1 MTIQLQTGFIESDP
15 VDRSPSGS
23 GPLDGLRFAAKDIF
37 QRKGKVAG
45 LGQPQWRATHEPAE
59 KDASIITKLL
69 ANGAHLIGKTH
80 TDELC
85 YSIAGQNAHYGIPP
99 NPALPGAIP
108 GGSSSGSVSV
118 TAAGLVDFAIGSDTG
133 GSVRIPSSYCGVF
146 GIRPTHNAVLMEG
159 TAPLAQRFDTLGWF
173 ARDIGTL
180 SQVGDVLLPEDIE
193 AFNFTR
199 VRGITDIRSNVEP
212 VLLTQMQTL
221 LDASELLIQVDAI
234 TLGELDRFPSLFR
247 VVQGYQA
254 WQNYG
259 EWIEATQPDFGPGV
273 KERFDAASRITQT
286 EYEAALAAANA
297 LRKQVR
303 GLFSRDTLWCMPT
316 APSHAPAIDA
326 SPEEVDTI
334 RTRTMRMNA
343 IAGIAGLPQISL
355 PLLHDGT
362 GPVGLSLI
370 GPAGSDRALLDLAE
384 ALDAGWN
391 NHK

>member
-1 MTIQLQTGFIESDP
+1 MQLKTGFIESDP
-15 VDRSPSGS
+15 VDRVPSGQ
-23 GPLDGLRFAAKDIF
+23 GPLDGLRFGAKDIF
-37 QRKGKVAG
+37 ALKDKVTG
-45 LGQPQWRATHEPAE
+45 LGQPQWRETHVPAE
-59 KDASIITKLL
+59 QDAAIITRLL

-85 YSIAGQNAHYGIPP
+85 YSIAGQNVHYGTPP

-133 GSVRIPSSYCGVF
+133 GSVRIPASYSGVY
-146 GIRPTHNAVLMEG
+146 GIRPTHDAISLAG
-159 TAPLAQRFDTLGWF
+159 AAPLAPRFDTLGWF
-173 ARDIGTL
+173 ARDIETL
-180 SQVGDVLLPEDIE
+180 SKVGKVLLPKD
-193 AFNFTR
+193 ADSFGFSQ
-199 VRGITDIRSNVEP
+199 VRGITDVYSNVEP
-212 VLLTQMQTL
+212 VLLTQLQER
-221 LDASELLIQVDAI
+221 LDANKLLTQIDAL
-234 TLGELDRFPSLFR
+234 TLGELDRFPALFR

-254 WQNYG
+254 WQAYG
-259 EWIEATQPDFGPGV
+259 DWIEATRPNFGPGIR
-273 KERFDAASRITQT
+273 ERFEAASRISQE
-286 EYEAALAAANA
+286 EYETALTSADA
-297 LRKQVR
+297 LRDEVR
-303 GLFSRDTLWCMPT
+303 ALFDNKTLWCMPT
-316 APSHAPAIDA
+316 APGHAPAIDA

-384 ALDAGWN
+384 ALDADW
-391 NHK
+391 KQSR